1 MITNL
6 VLYRNELKN
15 KTIHTYKLLGILNEL
30 ILSKEIFK
38 SLDEISIFIEKVY
51 NLEVKYNSKDLYLK
65 DINNLVINKNK
76 FNKKEILNFI
86 NNKIKEYGYEY
97 KSNNKK
103 GYFNL

>member
-51 NLEVKYNSKDLYLK
+51 NLEVKYSSKDLYLK